1 MNSKKPNIILITA
14 DQMRADSIEYIND
27 EVKTPVLNELAE
39 NGSVFTNSFCTSP
52 VCTPSRASI
61 FTGRYPMNIGA
72 WNIGTELNEDEVTL
86 ADYLKEDNYFNVA
99 SGKMHFRPQLKNLN
113 WEFEDVP
120 KRDRV
125 RERDKTYYGFDIT
138 HITEDDK
145 QGEYLDFAN
154 SHGCNLEIGK
164 GIDGINPIPE
174 ELHQT
179 YWTAQKAI
187 DEIDNF
193 NFDKPLFMWVSFV
206 DPHHPFDPIKKY
218 YDIYKDIKPKE
229 LNSKLKLDKKDQSI

>member
-1 MNSKKPNIILITA
+1 MNNKKPNIILITA
-14 DQMRADSIEYIND
+14 DQMRADSVEYMNE

-39 NGSVFTNSFCTSP
+39 NGTVFTNSFCTSP

-72 WNIGTELNEDEVTL
+72 WNIGTELNEDEITL
-86 ADYLKEDNYFNVA
+86 ADYLKKENYFNVASDYLKEENYFNVA

-154 SHGCNLEIGK
+154 SHGCNLETGK
-164 GIDGINPIPE
+164 GCDGVNPIKE

-187 DEIDNF
+187 DEIDNY
-193 NFDKPLFMWVSFV
+193 NFEHYGYMPA
-206 DPHHPFDPIKKY
+206 
-218 YDIYKDIKPKE
+218 YDIAPS
-229 LNSKLKLDKKDQSI
+229 LNMGADTKTGARIAIPVVKR

>member
-1 MNSKKPNIILITA
+1 
-14 DQMRADSIEYIND
+14 MRADSIGYIND
-27 EVKTPVLNELAE
+27 EVKTPVLKELSE
-39 NGSVFTNSFCTSP
+39 NGTVFTNSFCTTP

-72 WNIGTELNEDEVTL
+72 WNIGTELNESEITL
-86 ADYLKEDNYFNVA
+86 ADYLKEENYFNVA
-99 SGKMHFRPQLKNLN
+99 SGKMHFRPQLKNFDRVL
-113 WEFEDVP
+113 EDVP

-145 QGEYLDFAN
+145 QGDYLDYLASKNYKIEPPKSEFYV
-154 SHGCNLEIGK
+154 
-164 GIDGINPIPE
+164 NPIPE
-174 ELHQT
+174 QLHQT

-206 DPHHPFDPIKKY
+206 DPHHPFDPIKN
-218 YDIYKDIKPKE
+218 IMIFIK
-229 LNSKLKLDKKDQSI
+229 I